1 MSCRRRSHRYSSYL
15 DNRLLD
21 DYRYNYRRSRSS
33 RPYTAPSYDPYY
45 NNYPTTTYRSLPPV
59 SPAPYVTPVYETYER
74 RPHTTY
80 VPTAPIAPGPYPT
93 TTYEPSYYRTLES
106 PYRRSVREVY
116 HPRSPSPYP
125 IRKTFSVE
133 PLVEPDMISSNGN
146 TLSYSPHPRPK
157 VDIYHEVPGYNR
169 YAY

>member
-106 PYRRSVREVY
+106 PYRRNELGFIDMFCLMNLNRRVTVVGTLLDFIEFTDFDSCQFK
-116 HPRSPSPYP
+116 
-125 IRKTFSVE
+125 KTAIHNAFTG
-133 PLVEPDMISSNGN
+133 II
-146 TLSYSPHPRPK
+146 H
-157 VDIYHEVPGYNR
+157 
-169 YAY
+169 